1 MSHNAHASS
10 GESPAISFDHVS
22 FAYDANNEQDNNANL
37 VLNDVHFTLNKG
49 EYLAVLGPN
58 GGGKTTLLKLMLGLL
73 QPNQGRILMAN
84 QAPHDAVSRIG
95 YVPQYT
101 QARPDFP
108 ISVMDAV
115 LMGMVGA
122 KKSVFGS
129 HWRKNSETTD
139 RVSTVLEQVGLKDF
153 EKSSFANLSGGQ
165 RQRVI
170 VARALI
176 SDPEILLLDEP
187 TASIDP
193 RGAFCF
199 YEFLSSLQ
207 GPHTIVVVSHDLSIT
222 STQCSAIAFVN
233 RQVLLHRGST
243 LTSDMLHM
251 LYGQHDPCCPM
262 ESFINTV
269 SATLP
274 AVNAVTHE

>member
-1 MSHNAHASS
+1 MPQSKA
-10 GESPAISFDHVS
+10 AISFDHVS
-22 FAYDANNEQDNNANL
+22 FSYTQPSTAQNL
-37 VLNDVHFTLNKG
+37 ALSDVHFSIQKG

-73 QPNQGRILMAN
+73 SPNHGTIRMAN
-84 QAPHDAVSRIG
+84 QLPQDAVSRIG
-95 YVPQYT
+95 YVPQFT

-115 LMGMVGA
+115 LMGMVGG
-122 KKSVFGS
+122 KKSLFGS
-129 HWRKNSETTD
+129 HWRKNTETTD
-139 RVSTVLEQVGLKDF
+139 RASAILQQVGLKGF
-153 EKSSFANLSGGQ
+153 EKAAFAKLSGGQ

-176 SDPEILLLDEP
+176 SEPEILLLDEP

-207 GPHTIVVVSHDLSIT
+207 GPRTIVVVSHDLSIT
-222 STQCSAIAFVN
+222 STNCSAIALVN
-233 RQVLLHRGST
+233 REVRLHRGST
-243 LTSDMLHM
+243 LSPDMLHM
-251 LYGQHDPCCPM
+251 LYGQHAPSCPV
-262 ESFINTV
+262 ESFISTI
-269 SATLP
+269 SPLAM
-274 AVNAVTHE
+274 AKASNA